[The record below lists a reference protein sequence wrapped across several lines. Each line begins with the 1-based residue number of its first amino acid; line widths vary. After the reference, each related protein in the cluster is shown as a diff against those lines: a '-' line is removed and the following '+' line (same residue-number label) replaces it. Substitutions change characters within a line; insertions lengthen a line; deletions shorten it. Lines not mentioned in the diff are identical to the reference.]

1 MQSSSS
7 ARSGLPALTVAA
19 ALTILSFYL
28 HVQNFRHAG
37 ALWRDEVNTVELASE
52 ATFSS
57 IYANLH
63 FDSFPLLW
71 VTLLRSYTRLGGQS
85 DAALRGLG
93 LVVGTLGI
101 AVLWMNA
108 RMFPHRVP
116 ALSLLLIGVNAA
128 IIRYGD
134 SLRAYGTGILTGLLM
149 FGAIWNLTRRADW
162 RTLLLATIA
171 SLLAVHSLFY
181 NAVFLFA
188 SCMGGIAV
196 MLRRR
201 DRRGMVTFL
210 SIGAICALSLVLY
223 VPMFQGNRAW
233 SDLVR
238 YDVGPSWFWSQ
249 WKSALEMN
257 GESMRFLWT
266 TLFILACFSAIAT
279 LRRKPDAGDPKK
291 EVALFCLTT
300 LLVGTLSYAG
310 FLSSLDYLTAP
321 WYYLTLM
328 VLIASCLDPLLGL
341 LSRRKQQLT
350 VSAAL
355 AVLAGLAVEPVL
367 VVVRSQQ
374 TNIDLIA
381 QKISNEASPHDM
393 VFVFPWQAGISFQR
407 YYRGTAEWQT
417 VPPMTFHRWH
427 RYDLFKDVMSNPGSL
442 ERFLADVEQRLARG
456 GRVWVVAPAVPHETL
471 NSQPRARLEAN
482 DHVWRKRLSIL
493 VDRMLPRKQ
502 LFRLGSVGGGF
513 ENLLIEISIPET
525 NSPPE
530 DEIRTAPAAP

>member
-1 MQSSSS
+1 M
-7 ARSGLPALTVAA
+7 TVAA
-19 ALTILSFYL
+19 ALTLLSVYL

-52 ATFSS
+52 PTFSS
-57 IYANLH
+57 IYSNLH
-63 FDSFPLLW
+63 FDSFPMLW
-71 VTLLRSYTRLGGQS
+71 VTLLRSYIRLAGSS

-93 LVVGTLGI
+93 LVVGTLSI

-108 RMFPHRVP
+108 RLFPHRVP
-116 ALSLLLIGVNAA
+116 ALSLLLIGVNGA

-134 SLRAYGTGILTGLLM
+134 SLRAYGTGILTGLVM
-149 FGAIWNLTRRADW
+149 FGALWNLTRRADW
-162 RTLLLATIA
+162 WTILLATIS

-201 DRRGMVTFL
+201 DRRGVVTFL

-223 VPMFQGNRAW
+223 VPMIQGNRAW

-238 YDVGPSWFWSQ
+238 YNVGPSWFWNR
-249 WKSALEMN
+249 WRSALEMS

-266 TLFILACFSAIAT
+266 MLFVLACSLAIAT
-279 LRRKPDAGDPKK
+279 LRRKNDAGDPKK

-300 LLVGTLSYAG
+300 LLVGTIGYAG
-310 FLSSLDYLTAP
+310 FLSSLNYLTEP

-328 VLIASCLDPLLGL
+328 VLIASCLDPLFGL
-341 LSRRKQQLT
+341 LARKNQRVT
-350 VSAAL
+350 ISAL
-355 AVLAGLAVEPVL
+355 IAVLAALAVEPVL
-367 VVVRSQQ
+367 VVLRSPQ

-381 QKISNEASPHDM
+381 RKISNEASLDDL

-417 VPPMTFHRWH
+417 LPPMTFHRWH
-427 RYDLFKDVMSNPGSL
+427 RYDLYKDIMSDPGSL
-442 ERFLADVEQRLARG
+442 ERFLADVEQRLSRG
-456 GRVWVVAPAVPHETL
+456 GRVWIVAPEDAQETL
-471 NSQPRARLEAN
+471 RSQPRSRLVAN
-482 DHVWRKRLSIL
+482 DHVWRKRLRIL
-493 VDRMLPRKQ
+493 VGSWRPRKQ
-502 LFRLGSVGGGF
+502 SFRLGSVGGAF
-513 ENLLIEISIPET
+513 ENLLIEIFIPET
-525 NSPPE
+525 DSSPE
-530 DEIRTAPAAP
+530 DERRPGRAAP